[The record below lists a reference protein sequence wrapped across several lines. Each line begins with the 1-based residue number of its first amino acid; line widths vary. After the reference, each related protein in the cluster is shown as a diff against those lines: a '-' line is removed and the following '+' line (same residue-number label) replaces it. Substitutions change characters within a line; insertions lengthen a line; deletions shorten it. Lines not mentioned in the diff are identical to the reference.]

1 MKSSALLTLI
11 ALPVLSACVIVDGEV
26 ATDYDDRHATK
37 YERVLAADIQ
47 ASTVTLRVA
56 SNGCTD
62 KAYFQPHTRLRHG
75 EHQVGFERIREDYC
89 RAYLPE
95 GETFTWSFAELG
107 FPDDADVI
115 LRNKIGR
122 SDAD

>member
-1 MKSSALLTLI
+1 MKSSFVFSLF
-11 ALPVLSACVIVDGEV
+11 ALPLLSACVIVDGEV
-26 ATDYDDRHATK
+26 ATDFDDYSAPN
-37 YERVLAADIQ
+37 YERVYAADIQ
-47 ASTVTLRVA
+47 ASAVTLRVA

-62 KAYFQPHTRLRHG
+62 KAFFEPHTRLRNGQH
-75 EHQVGFERIREDYC
+75 EVGFERIREDYC

-95 GETFTWSFAELG
+95 GEIFTWSFAELG
-107 FPDDADVI
+107 FPDDADVN